1 MSEAS
6 ETIWARPHPYEP
18 DWTDDED
25 LATTGHT
32 KYRRADLPATD
43 EHAFANE
50 KVKALQHSLGQL
62 LQVQDGLPMMGIEA
76 TRRSDQARAEAAEA
90 ALFRVYQMGLDAASV
105 HCEKLDLGWKDRAGL
120 QVYPSATYCAVA
132 IRGLTPPAD
141 LVQQATKGGE

>member
-90 ALFRVYQMGLDAASV
+90 RIEELEAKQ
-105 HCEKLDLGWKDRAGL
+105 
-120 QVYPSATYCAVA
+120 
-132 IRGLTPPAD
+132 AD
-141 LVQQATKGGE
+141 LVRAGVLAAAGMSNVELLADSPKTIAAIVAQVMEKDNG